1 MNFLGTVLL
10 GTPNWHRTL
19 PRVATGRRAF
29 VVPCHFGDAKVTD
42 ISAQDRNENFV
53 IIVAFSG

>member
-1 MNFLGTVLL
+1 
-10 GTPNWHRTL
+10 
-19 PRVATGRRAF
+19 VATGRRAF
-29 VVPCHFGDAKVTD
+29 VVPRNFGDAKVTD